1 MNAHRIKDTDGS
13 RDGEDLTSLDL
24 CLTLLSSLMLSQV
37 GIGVE
42 TIIAAGILVLIGVI
56 IIMVVGALLF
66 FLPATVVAGI
76 VWYLTGSELYAALAF
91 LFIAVLSLT
100 KKK

>member
-1 MNAHRIKDTDGS
+1 M
-13 RDGEDLTSLDL
+13 SLDL
-24 CLTLLSSLMLSQV
+24 CLTLLSSLLLRQV

-66 FLPATVVAGI
+66 FLPAAVIAGI

-91 LFIAVLSLT
+91 LAVAVLSLT
-100 KKK
+100 RRK